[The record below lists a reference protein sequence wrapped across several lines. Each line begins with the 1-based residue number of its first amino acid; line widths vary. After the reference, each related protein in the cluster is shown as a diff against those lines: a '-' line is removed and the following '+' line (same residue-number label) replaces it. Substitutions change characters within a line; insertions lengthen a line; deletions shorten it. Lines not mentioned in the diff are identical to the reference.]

1 MGKRLCMWFL
11 GGKENRKGT
20 ALLGEHE
27 QSAACSQSY
36 FTALMEGLLFCGVC
50 VTLPQPLHQQVHK
63 HHQCATLSCFIRA
76 PSKWNLSRVSGALS
90 LQQGQRWWHGA
101 KKARAHFSHL
111 NLKPANTATLH
122 VSRLIYDRVYQ
133 YRGYT
138 SIYNDRRGPPCNYI
152 SNVMINCTWESS
164 KSYLVRSCLDPCL
177 QGTVDGPEIR
187 RSPAEIGSLSN
198 YSQRFI
204 HPRWLAGFW
213 TDGMTGRLVFDTT
226 KMIRRLKVS
235 GRFWFP

>member
-111 NLKPANTATLH
+111 NLKPATLQRYMFPG
-122 VSRLIYDRVYQ
+122 SFM
-133 YRGYT
+133 T
-138 SIYNDRRGPPCNYI
+138 ESINIGVIPPFI
-152 SNVMINCTWESS
+152 TIVGAH
-164 KSYLVRSCLDPCL
+164 LVIIFQMS
-177 QGTVDGPEIR
+177 
-187 RSPAEIGSLSN
+187 
-198 YSQRFI
+198 
-204 HPRWLAGFW
+204 W
-213 TDGMTGRLVFDTT
+213 
-226 KMIRRLKVS
+226 
-235 GRFWFP
+235 